1 MAEKDTTQ
9 LDSGTYEIIQS
20 RLLKQKNDL
29 QQRLNALNDERK
41 KVFGS
46 LETRLIANDRVNT
59 ENNCIARDIVT
70 VGKYSIFGYNVHF
83 GLRTDINLGDVFS
96 VYEFDRGSANDESS
110 AGGNDGNGLRF
121 RESGTGLNIIADP
134 IFKTD
139 FENLYKYYRNTI
151 FSKFAIMGNYLHMVF
166 QLSGSV
172 TDIKTFKWLITEDGL
187 QYVDNRS
194 EHEYRFPAQYGF
206 QWKEAGRDNQR
217 AGVHGH
223 VSILDKV
230 FVETIGGDLTIK
242 VEDNTSDGQ
251 GIYREDVD
259 HRDQTLDDG
268 QYRYAD
274 LGNLIVLEIK
284 PFQEEPRYFVYNH
297 KVKEV
302 EKIDSIAQAAVLL
315 PDEQGIIF
323 PSGYYLQTGEYNVFP
338 SAAGKLKFQQKIASP
353 NGEDHLY
360 VFYNAQEGL
369 YVLMSY
375 NVIDQTVK
383 TPIVCGGFTILDQG
397 ELCYFRKGEEQ
408 TKHHMMQIWQTPYLK
423 GNIMPSEHQDTM
435 LYKIGNKDI
444 VKAMAESNELLTLL
458 NKEDNYDGLYDDIAR
473 SSKDILD
480 AYYWLPETETQQLN
494 LPLAEINKASNAA
507 IDEFEKVKQMRKQAA
522 TETKGIGDKANT
534 LFSKIKSTSFKSIN
548 DFVQLLTQLR
558 TLRGEAIGLY
568 EIRYVDADFIK
579 GIEDQI
585 VEQNELISRRAVTFL
600 LDDKALAPYHDA
612 VAEKQKALDAT
623 KKVIE
628 IKNLE
633 KEVNQIAQDLELLI
647 EIVTNLDIEDTSHS
661 TKIIENISL
670 IFSTINQV
678 KAAIKNKIKTVG
690 KKEAQADFAAQLK
703 LIDQSIINYLD
714 IANTPEK
721 CDEFLTKVSI
731 QLEELEGKFA
741 DYEEYITEI
750 IEKRE
755 EVYAAFENRK
765 NSLVEARNKKALA
778 YQNAAE
784 RILKGV
790 QKRAQSLD
798 SITEINGYFASD
810 LMINKVRDLVAQL
823 KELDDAGKAEAIE
836 TALKVAREDAL
847 RKLKDKNELYEDGD
861 NIIKL
866 GKHKFGVNK
875 QQLDLTIVFKDKA
888 LFYHLTG
895 TDFYQELHNEVLTQ
909 SMDIWNQDLV
919 SENTSVYRSTYL
931 AYSIFKSE
939 DRDSLREMAPADLL
953 SRVQEIA
960 SGNYSGGYVKGV
972 HDHDAAQI
980 LGVLLHKD
988 HDLGLLTYAPNI
1000 RAQAQFFWNALDESR
1015 RSHFNR
1021 ILKSAGEV
1029 IAVFPASK
1037 EYDFIVEE
1045 LADEVYKW
1053 KPTINSS
1060 VGIVHDKIASY
1071 LFNELKD
1078 NDHFTVSR
1086 SAIELKEDFEKRIKS
1101 QNADLKFKR
1110 SLEACEDEK
1119 SKVELVRHWV
1129 AAFVAAQSAENS
1141 GNQAG
1146 NSGGVGNG
1154 RKGVD
1159 EVSAFAK
1166 ANPAQSLKPY
1176 INECVANILYGEL
1189 TADETV
1195 AVSPSE
1201 KITQLKGAHNTI
1213 EEGVFLFN
1221 YHDFVDRLEH
1231 FTSIKVPAYEA
1242 FRKAKHQ
1249 VTEELKE
1256 SLRLEEFKPR
1266 VLSSFVRNKLIDQVY
1281 FPLIGDNL
1289 AKQLG
1294 SVGDT
1299 KRTDRMGLLLL
1310 ISPPGYGKTTLM
1322 EYVANRLGLIFM
1334 KINGPAIGHEIT
1346 SVDPE
1351 AATNAA
1357 TREEL
1362 KKLNLAFEMG
1372 DNVMLYLDDI
1382 QHCNPE
1388 FLQKFISLSDGTR
1401 KIEGVFNGKPKTY
1414 DLRSK
1419 KFCVIMAGNPYTES
1433 GDKFQIPDMLANRAD
1448 IYNLGD
1454 IIGDTAH
1461 LFELSLIENALT
1473 SNPVLQQLSNKH
1485 FDDVYGLIDR
1495 VQNGATDNELQGNH
1509 SNQEIADY
1517 VSVLEKVIKIRN
1529 TVLKVNESYIA
1540 SAGMEDAYRTEPSF
1554 KLQGSYRDMNK
1565 LVAKVVPIMDDKE
1578 LQTLLLSHY
1587 ESESQTL
1594 TSAAEANLLKYKEL
1608 VNTIT
1613 PAEQQ
1618 RWNEIKAIFAK
1629 NNKLNGL
1636 GGQNQMSQV
1645 LSQMM
1650 DFTENLEGIKEVL
1663 KKGLSKE

>member
-1 MAEKDTTQ
+1 MAEKDIKDTTQ

-29 QQRLNALNDERK
+29 QQRLHALNEERK

-70 VGKYSIFGYNVHF
+70 IGKHSIFGYNVHL
-83 GLRTDINLGDVFS
+83 GLRTEMQLSDVFS
-96 VYEFDRGSANDESS
+96 IYEFDR
-110 AGGNDGNGLRF
+110 DGVDGDALRF
-121 RESGTGLNIIADP
+121 RESGNKLNLITDS
-134 IFKTD
+134 IFQTD

-166 QLSGSV
+166 QLSDSV
-172 TDIKTFKWLITEDGL
+172 TDIKTFKWLITDDGL

-242 VEDNTSDGQ
+242 VEDNTDDGQ
-251 GIYREDVD
+251 GIYREDVE

-297 KVKEV
+297 KIKEV
-302 EKIDSIAQAAVLL
+302 ERINSIAESAVLL
-315 PDEQGIIF
+315 PDDQGIIF

-338 SAAGKLKFQQKIASP
+338 SDAGKLKFQQRIASP

-360 VFYNAQEGL
+360 VFYNAAQGL

-375 NVIDQTVK
+375 NVIGQTVK
-383 TPIVCGGFTILDQG
+383 TPIVCNGFTILEQG
-397 ELCYFRKGEEQ
+397 ELCYFRTEDEQ

-435 LYKIGNKDI
+435 LFKIGNKDI
-444 VKAMAESNELLTLL
+444 VKAMAQANELLTLL
-458 NKEDNYDGLYDDIAR
+458 NKEDSYGGLYDDIAR

-480 AYYWLPETETQQLN
+480 AYYWLPEEETKQIN
-494 LPLAEINKASNAA
+494 LPLNEINKASNAA
-507 IDEFEKVKQMRKQAA
+507 IDEFEKVKQLRKQAA
-522 TETKGIGDKANT
+522 ADTRDISKKADE

-548 DFVQLLTQLR
+548 DFVELLTHLR
-558 TLRGEAIGLY
+558 SLRGEAIGLY
-568 EIRYVDADFIK
+568 EIRYVDTDFIK

-585 VEQNELISRRAVTFL
+585 VEQNEVISRRAVTFL

-612 VAEKQKALDAT
+612 VAQKQKALDDT

-633 KEVNQIAQDLELLI
+633 KEVNQIAEDLELLI
-647 EIVTNLDIEDTSHS
+647 DIVSNLEIEDTSHS

-670 IFSTINQV
+670 IFATINQV
-678 KAAIKNKIKTVG
+678 KAAIKNKVKTVG

-750 IEKRE
+750 IGKRE
-755 EVYAAFENRK
+755 EVYAAFDNRK
-765 NSLVEARNKKALA
+765 SSLVEARNKKAMA
-778 YQNAAE
+778 FQNAAQ

-798 SITEINGYFASD
+798 SVTEINGYFASD
-810 LMINKVRDLVAQL
+810 LMINKVRDIVVQL
-823 KELDDAGKAEAIE
+823 KDLDDAGKAEAIE

-875 QQLDLTIVFKDKA
+875 QQLDLTIVFKDNA

-895 TDFYQELHNEVLTQ
+895 TDFYQELHNEILTQ
-909 SMDIWNQDLV
+909 SQGIWNQDLV
-919 SENTSVYRSTYL
+919 SENNQVYRSTYL
-931 AYSIFKSE
+931 AYSIFKSGDKE
-939 DRDSLREMAPADLL
+939 ALRIMSPADLL
-953 SRVQEIA
+953 TTVQEIA

-972 HDHDAAQI
+972 HDHDAAQF
-980 LGVLLHKD
+980 LSVLLHKH
-988 HDLGLLTYAPNI
+988 HDLGLLTYDPNT
-1000 RAQAQFFWNALDESR
+1000 RAQAQFYWNALDTKQ
-1015 RSHFNR
+1015 RSNLNR

-1029 IAVFPASK
+1029 LSVFPDSK
-1037 EYDFIVEE
+1037 EYDFIIEE
-1045 LADEVYKW
+1045 LADEIFK
-1053 KPTINSS
+1053 TSES
-1060 VGIVHDKIASY
+1060 ATSLSIASY

-1078 NDHFTVSR
+1078 NDHFTVST
-1086 SAIELKEDFEKRIKS
+1086 SAIQLKEAFEKKIKS
-1101 QNADLKFKR
+1101 QNADLKFKK

-1129 AAFVAAQSAENS
+1129 
-1141 GNQAG
+1141 
-1146 NSGGVGNG
+1146 
-1154 RKGVD
+1154 
-1159 EVSAFAK
+1159 SAFAK
-1166 ANPAQSLKPY
+1166 ADSKQSLLTY
-1176 INECVANILYGEL
+1176 VNECVANILYGEL
-1189 TADETV
+1189 TADKTV
-1195 AVSPSE
+1195 AISPSE
-1201 KITQLKGAHNTI
+1201 NINDLKGSHQTI
-1213 EEGVFLFN
+1213 EEGVFVFN
-1221 YHDFVDRLEH
+1221 YHEFVLTLEH
-1231 FTSIKVPAYEA
+1231 FTTIKVPAYET

-1294 SVGDT
+1294 TVGDT

-1401 KIEGVFNGKPKTY
+1401 KIEGVYNGKPKTY

-1461 LFELSLIENALT
+1461 LFELSLVENALT

-1485 FDDVYGLIDR
+1485 FDDVYALIDR
-1495 VQNGATDNELQGNH
+1495 VQNGASDNELKGNH

-1517 VSVLEKVIKIRN
+1517 VAVLEKVLKIRD
-1529 TVLKVNESYIA
+1529 TVLKVNQTYIA
-1540 SAGMEDAYRTEPSF
+1540 SAGMEDTYRTEPSF

-1613 PAEQQ
+1613 TEEQQ
-1618 RWNEIKAIFAK
+1618 RWEDIKGIFAK
-1629 NNKLNGL
+1629 NNKLSGL

-1663 KKGLSKE
+1663 RKGLSK

>member
-1 MAEKDTTQ
+1 MAEKNTTNTTQ

-29 QQRLNALNDERK
+29 QQRLSALNEERK

-70 VGKYSIFGYNVHF
+70 IGKYSIFGYNVHF
-83 GLRTDINLGDVFS
+83 GLRTEVHLGDVFS
-96 VYEFDRGSANDESS
+96 IYEFDRDGVDGDALRFRDLP
-110 AGGNDGNGLRF
+110 AGRQEAGNGLDLI
-121 RESGTGLNIIADP
+121 TDP
-134 IFKTD
+134 IFQTD

-151 FSKFAIMGNYLHMVF
+151 FTKFAIMGNYLHMVF
-166 QLSGSV
+166 QLSDSV
-172 TDIKTFKWLITEDGL
+172 TDIKTFKWLITDDGL

-194 EHEYRFPAQYGF
+194 EHEYRYPAQYGF

-242 VEDNTSDGQ
+242 VEDNTDDGQ
-251 GIYREDVD
+251 GIYREDVE

-297 KVKEV
+297 KIKEV

-338 SAAGKLKFQQKIASP
+338 SDAGKLKFQQKIASP

-360 VFYNAQEGL
+360 VFYNPNQGL

-383 TPIVCGGFTILDQG
+383 TPIICNGFTILEQG
-397 ELCYFRKGEEQ
+397 ELCYFRTEDEQ

-444 VKAMAESNELLTLL
+444 VKAMAEANELLTLL
-458 NKEDNYDGLYDDIAR
+458 NKEDSYGGLYDDIAR
-473 SSKDILD
+473 ASKDILD
-480 AYYWLPETETQQLN
+480 AYYWLPEEETQQIN
-494 LPLAEINKASNAA
+494 LPLLEINKASNAA

-522 TETKGIGDKANT
+522 ADTKDISKKADA

-548 DFVQLLTQLR
+548 DFVELLTQLR
-558 TLRGEAIGLY
+558 SLRGEAIGLY
-568 EIRYVDADFIK
+568 EIRYVDTDFIK
-579 GIEDQI
+579 GIEEQI

-612 VAEKQKALDAT
+612 VAEKQQALDAT

-633 KEVNQIAQDLELLI
+633 KEVNQIAEDLELLI
-647 EIVTNLDIEDTSHS
+647 EIVSNLDIEDTSHS

-670 IFSTINQV
+670 IFATINQV
-678 KAAIKNKIKTVG
+678 KAAIKNKVKTVG

-741 DYEEYITEI
+741 DYDEYITEI
-750 IEKRE
+750 IGKRE
-755 EVYAAFENRK
+755 EVYAAFDNRK
-765 NSLVEARNKKALA
+765 NSLVEARNKKAIS

-784 RILKGV
+784 RIIKGV
-790 QKRAQSLD
+790 QKRAQSLE
-798 SITEINGYFASD
+798 SVTEINGYFASD
-810 LMINKVRDLVAQL
+810 LMINKVRDIVAQL

-861 NIIKL
+861 SIIKL

-875 QQLDLTIVFKDKA
+875 QQLDLTIVFKDNA

-895 TDFYQELHNEVLTQ
+895 TDFYQELHNEILTQ
-909 SMDIWNQDLV
+909 SKGIWNQELV
-919 SENTSVYRSTYL
+919 SENKQVYRAAYL
-931 AYSIFKSE
+931 AYSIFKTGDKE
-939 DRDSLREMAPADLL
+939 ALRIMSPADLL
-953 SRVQEIA
+953 IHVQEIA

-988 HDLGLLTYAPNI
+988 HDLGLLTYAPHV
-1000 RAQAQFFWNALDESR
+1000 RAQAQFFWNNLEDKR
-1015 RSHFNR
+1015 RINLNR

-1029 IAVFPASK
+1029 LSVFPDSK

-1045 LADEVYKW
+1045 LANEIYNRNVTLSLSKRSVD
-1053 KPTINSS
+1053 SS
-1060 VGIVHDKIASY
+1060 ESVTNTDFDKLSLTNGNEYQIASY

-1078 NDHFTVSR
+1078 NNHFTVST
-1086 SAIELKEDFEKRIKS
+1086 SAIQLKEAFEKKIKA
-1101 QNADLKFKR
+1101 QNADLKFKK
-1110 SLEACEDEK
+1110 SLEACEDEI
-1119 SKVELVRHWV
+1119 SKVELVRHWI
-1129 AAFVAAQSAENS
+1129 A
-1141 GNQAG
+1141 
-1146 NSGGVGNG
+1146 
-1154 RKGVD
+1154 
-1159 EVSAFAK
+1159 AFAK
-1166 ANPAQSLKPY
+1166 AHFDKLSVTERNWLPY
-1176 INECVANILYGEL
+1176 IDECVAKILYGEL
-1189 TADETV
+1189 TADKTV
-1195 AVSPSE
+1195 AVSPTE
-1201 KITQLKGAHNTI
+1201 KISNLKGAHQTI
-1213 EEGVFLFN
+1213 EEGVFEFN
-1221 YHDFVDRLEH
+1221 YHEFVTTLEH
-1231 FTSIKVPAYEA
+1231 FTTIKVPAYDA
-1242 FRKAKHQ
+1242 FRKAKHE

-1256 SLRLEEFKPR
+1256 ALRLEEFKPR

-1294 SVGDT
+1294 TVGDT

-1322 EYVANRLGLIFM
+1322 EYMANRLGLIFM
-1334 KINGPAIGHEIT
+1334 KINGPAIGHDIT

-1351 AATNAA
+1351 AASNAA

-1401 KIEGVFNGKPKTY
+1401 KIEGVYNGKPKTY

-1461 LFELSLIENALT
+1461 LFEFSLVENALT

-1485 FDDVYGLIDR
+1485 FDDVYALIDR
-1495 VQNGATDNELQGNH
+1495 VQNGASDNELKGNH

-1517 VSVLEKVIKIRN
+1517 IAVLEKVLKIRD
-1529 TVLKVNESYIA
+1529 TVLKVNETYIA

-1608 VNTIT
+1608 VKTIT
-1613 PAEQQ
+1613 PEEQK
-1618 RWNEIKAIFAK
+1618 RWEDIKVIFAK

-1663 KKGLSKE
+1663 RKGLSK

>member
-1 MAEKDTTQ
+1 M
-9 LDSGTYEIIQS
+9 I
-20 RLLKQKNDL
+20 
-29 QQRLNALNDERK
+29 
-41 KVFGS
+41 
-46 LETRLIANDRVNT
+46 
-59 ENNCIARDIVT
+59 
-70 VGKYSIFGYNVHF
+70 
-83 GLRTDINLGDVFS
+83 TD
-96 VYEFDRGSANDESS
+96 
-110 AGGNDGNGLRF
+110 
-121 RESGTGLNIIADP
+121 
-134 IFKTD
+134 
-139 FENLYKYYRNTI
+139 
-151 FSKFAIMGNYLHMVF
+151 
-166 QLSGSV
+166 
-172 TDIKTFKWLITEDGL
+172 DGL

-242 VEDNTSDGQ
+242 VEDNTDDGQ
-251 GIYREDVD
+251 GIYREDVE

-297 KVKEV
+297 KIKEV
-302 EKIDSIAQAAVLL
+302 ERINSIAEAAVLL
-315 PDEQGIIF
+315 PDDQGIIF

-338 SAAGKLKFQQKIASP
+338 SDAGKLKFQQRIASP

-360 VFYNAQEGL
+360 VFYNGAKGL

-383 TPIVCGGFTILDQG
+383 TPIVCNGFTILEQG
-397 ELCYFRKGEEQ
+397 ELCYFRTEDEQ

-435 LYKIGNKDI
+435 LFKIGNKDI
-444 VKAMAESNELLTLL
+444 VKAMAQANELLTLL
-458 NKEDNYDGLYDDIAR
+458 NKEDSYSGLYDDIAR

-480 AYYWLPETETQQLN
+480 AYYWLPEEETKQIN
-494 LPLAEINKASNAA
+494 LPLNEINKASNAA
-507 IDEFEKVKQMRKQAA
+507 IDEFEKVKQLRKQAA
-522 TETKGIGDKANT
+522 ADTKAISKKADE
-534 LFSKIKSTSFKSIN
+534 LFNKVKSTSFKSIN

-558 TLRGEAIGLY
+558 GLRGEAIGLY
-568 EIRYVDADFIK
+568 EIRYVDTDFIK
-579 GIEDQI
+579 GIEEQI
-585 VEQNELISRRAVTFL
+585 VEQNEVISRRAVTFL

-612 VAEKQKALDAT
+612 VNEKQTALDAT

-633 KEVNQIAQDLELLI
+633 KEVNQIAVDLELLI
-647 EIVTNLDIEDTSHS
+647 DIVSNLDIEDTSHS

-670 IFSTINQV
+670 IFATINQV
-678 KAAIKNKIKTVG
+678 KAAIKNKVKTVG

-721 CDEFLTKVSI
+721 CEEFLTKVSI

-741 DYEEYITEI
+741 DYDEYITEI
-750 IEKRE
+750 MGKRE
-755 EVYAAFENRK
+755 EVYAAFDNRK
-765 NSLVEARNKKALA
+765 SSLVEARNKKALA
-778 YQNAAE
+778 FQNAAE

-810 LMINKVRDLVAQL
+810 LMINKVRDIVVQL

-875 QQLDLTIVFKDKA
+875 QQLDLTIVFKDKG

-895 TDFYQELHNEVLTQ
+895 TDFYQELHNEILTQ
-909 SMDIWNQDLV
+909 SQGIWNQELV
-919 SENTSVYRSTYL
+919 SENKQIYRAAYL
-931 AYSIFKSE
+931 AYSIFKTGDKE
-939 DRDSLREMAPADLL
+939 TLRMMSTADLL
-953 SRVQEIA
+953 ATVQEIA

-980 LGVLLHKD
+980 LGVLLHKH
-988 HDLGLLTYAPNI
+988 HDLGLLTYDPNT
-1000 RAQAQFFWNALDESR
+1000 RSQAQFFWNALDSKH
-1015 RSHFNR
+1015 RSNLNR

-1029 IAVFPASK
+1029 LSVFPDSK
-1037 EYDFIVEE
+1037 EYDFIVDE
-1045 LADEVYKW
+1045 LANEIYNRNVTLSLSKRSVDSSE
-1053 KPTINSS
+1053 INSS
-1060 VGIVHDKIASY
+1060 IDFDKLSLTNGNEYQIASY

-1078 NDHFTVSR
+1078 NNHFTVST
-1086 SAIELKEDFEKRIKS
+1086 SAIQLKEGFEKKIKS
-1101 QNADLKFKR
+1101 QNADLKFKK
-1110 SLEACEDEK
+1110 SLKACEDEK

-1129 AAFVAAQSAENS
+1129 
-1141 GNQAG
+1141 
-1146 NSGGVGNG
+1146 
-1154 RKGVD
+1154 
-1159 EVSAFAK
+1159 SAFAK
-1166 ANPAQSLKPY
+1166 AHFDKLSVTEQNWLPY
-1176 INECVANILYGEL
+1176 IDECVANILYGEM
-1189 TADETV
+1189 TADKTV
-1195 AVSPSE
+1195 AVSPTE
-1201 KITQLKGAHNTI
+1201 KISKLKGAHSTI
-1213 EEGVFLFN
+1213 EEGDFLFN
-1221 YHDFVDRLEH
+1221 YHNFINDLEH
-1231 FTSIKVPAYEA
+1231 FTTIKVPAYET
-1242 FRKAKHQ
+1242 FRKAKQ
-1249 VTEELKE
+1249 EVTEELKE

-1294 SVGDT
+1294 TVGDT

-1401 KIEGVFNGKPKTY
+1401 KIEGVYNGKPKTY

-1461 LFELSLIENALT
+1461 LFELSLVENALT

-1485 FDDVYGLIDR
+1485 FDDVYALIDR
-1495 VQNGATDNELQGNH
+1495 VQNGASDNELKGNH

-1517 VSVLEKVIKIRN
+1517 VAVLEKVLKIRD
-1529 TVLKVNESYIA
+1529 TVLKVNQTYIA
-1540 SAGMEDAYRTEPSF
+1540 SAGMEDTYRTEPSF

-1608 VNTIT
+1608 VKTIS
-1613 PAEQQ
+1613 PEEQQ
-1618 RWNEIKAIFAK
+1618 RWEDIKGILQK
-1629 NNKLNGL
+1629 
-1636 GGQNQMSQV
+1636 
-1645 LSQMM
+1645 
-1650 DFTENLEGIKEVL
+1650 TINLTV
-1663 KKGLSKE
+1663 